1 MLCRHMVVCAGLRA
15 GSSRDSAAACLLAGS
30 LWAWGRAGQ
39 AGRGR
44 RRGGVR
50 APPWSVTNT
59 GSSPASRLPFIEPE
73 GLSHPRCARSAT
85 GQRKYRPHDGRP
97 VGLRACEEGEEGTV
111 ELWGLEGLKALE
123 VPQCEQENSPHGCRR
138 SQGLCGNRE
147 PAGCVTLGMTLNLA
161 EPPFPYR

>member
-1 MLCRHMVVCAGLRA
+1 MLCRHMVVCVGLRA

-30 LWAWGRAGQ
+30 LRARTDRAGWAEPGKRWSQ
-39 AGRGR
+39 G
-44 RRGGVR
+44 
-50 APPWSVTNT
+50 PPWSVTNT

-73 GLSHPRCARSAT
+73 GLSRPRCARSAT

>member
-1 MLCRHMVVCAGLRA
+1 MVVCVGLRA

-30 LWAWGRAGQ
+30 LRARTDRAGWAEPGKRWSQ
-39 AGRGR
+39 G
-44 RRGGVR
+44 
-50 APPWSVTNT
+50 PPWSVTNT

-73 GLSHPRCARSAT
+73 GLSRPRCARSAT

-123 VPQCEQENSPHGCRR
+123 VPQCEQEKLSTWV
-138 SQGLCGNRE
+138 QKE
-147 PAGCVTLGMTLNLA
+147 PGPLWQQRARWLRDLGHDTKSG
-161 EPPFPYR
+161 